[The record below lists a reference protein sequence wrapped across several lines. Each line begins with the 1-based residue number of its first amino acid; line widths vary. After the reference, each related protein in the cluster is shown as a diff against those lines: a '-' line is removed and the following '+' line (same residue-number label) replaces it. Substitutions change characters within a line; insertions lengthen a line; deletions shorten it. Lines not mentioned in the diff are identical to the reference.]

1 MKNCIDDFELRR
13 NLPEGAIGLIE
24 YLRSALE
31 SCGISP
37 SPRLSLLNISD
48 DPDQDE
54 WECELEVLISPGI
67 ILPTRC
73 GLFELGDEPLTN
85 DQIVE
90 TVLEG
95 ILAIRSEL
103 TAIGALL
110 HEARVGVRK
119 VLVQMDGDGD
129 HVRLIDVKLAPYD
142 DWRGSSTPAVGVV
155 LEGLCD
161 NLEPTAHT
169 IPVASLSNLQAEL
182 QHYLTDFWILAAKR
196 RQMMEHGA
204 SGIIDQLA
212 VNALYSSG
220 RIDVGVR
227 RLRRETRFWLAD
239 ETCIAIREGHARAAT
254 GDPHADVQW
263 MESEVSVRRTFMAE
277 SVLVAA
283 IGKPLSQ
290 LFEHPYLTPDMIVED
305 ASCSQ
310 EDGESTLW
318 VRFRQRTHL
327 FCSASGRQWLNENSK
342 MTEPG
347 GSGPACQTQ
356 VAKIPAVAA

>member
-1 MKNCIDDFELRR
+1 MKNCIANSELRR
-13 NLPEGAIGLIE
+13 DFPEGAVGLIE
-24 YLRSALE
+24 HLRSAFE

-37 SPRLSLLNISD
+37 SPKLTQLDISD

-54 WECELEVLISPGI
+54 WECELQVLISPGI

-73 GLFELGDEPLTN
+73 GLRELGGEPLTN

-95 ILAIRSEL
+95 ILAIRSDL
-103 TAIGALL
+103 TTIGNLL

-119 VLVQMDGDGD
+119 VLAQMDGDGD
-129 HVRLIDVKLAPYD
+129 HVRLIDVKLAPHD
-142 DWRGSSTPAVGVV
+142 DWRASSTPVVEVV

-182 QHYLTDFWILAAKR
+182 QPYLTDFRILATKR

-212 VNALYSSG
+212 VNAFYSSG

-227 RLRRETRFWLAD
+227 RLRKETRFWLAD
-239 ETCIAIREGHARAAT
+239 ETCIAIQKGHARAAT

-263 MESEVSVRRTFMAE
+263 MESEVSVRRTFMPE

-283 IGKPLSQ
+283 IGKPVSQ

-327 FCSASGRQWLNENSK
+327 FCSVSGRHWLIEDSK
-342 MTEPG
+342 MSEL
-347 GSGPACQTQ
+347 GSYGPACQTQ
-356 VAKIPAVAA
+356 VTKIPAGAA